1 MPRNGQSASQRK
13 AAPTAPIPGRSID
26 PADFQDVARPIAAMA
41 KDYPDGWL
49 NAWHRHRRAQLVY
62 ASAGVMT
69 IRTPHGT
76 WVVPPDRALWIP
88 PATDH
93 EIAMSGAVTMR
104 TVYIEPEAA
113 AGAGLPDACSVVAV
127 SGLLRELILRA
138 VEMPLLYD
146 EHGPDGRVAQ
156 LILDELRVL
165 PALPLHLPS
174 PQDPRLRRLCEAITR
189 RPADDRTLQGWGAEV
204 GASARTLARLFR
216 RETGLS
222 FGHWRAQARLLAAL
236 ARLAAGEKVTSVA
249 LDLGYDS
256 PSAFAALFRR
266 QFGVPPSQYF
276 RGRYLT
282 GRYFA
287 GRRRAAGAGL

>member
-1 MPRNGQSASQRK
+1 MPGNGHTSRREGAR
-13 AAPTAPIPGRSID
+13 PTAPIPGRSID
-26 PADFQDVARPIAAMA
+26 PADFQNVARPIAAMA
-41 KDYPDGWL
+41 KDYPDGWV

-62 ASAGVMT
+62 ASSGVMT

-76 WVVPPDRALWIP
+76 WVVPPDRGLWIP

-93 EIAMSGAVTMR
+93 EIVMSGAVTMR
-104 TVYIEPEAA
+104 TVYIEPSAA
-113 AGAGLPDACSVVAV
+113 AAALPPACSVVAV

-156 LILDELRVL
+156 MILDELRVL
-165 PALPLHLPS
+165 RALPLHLPN
-174 PQDPRLRRLCEAITR
+174 PQDPRLKRLCEAIR
-189 RPADDRTLQGWGAEV
+189 RQPADDRTLQLWGVDV

-236 ARLAAGEKVTSVA
+236 GRLAAGEKVTSVA

-276 RGRYLT
+276 T
-282 GRYFA
+282 GRHHTA
-287 GRRRAAGAGL
+287 RRRAARPGL

>member
-1 MPRNGQSASQRK
+1 MPRNGQARRT
-13 AAPTAPIPGRSID
+13 PTAPIPGRSID

-41 KDYPDGWL
+41 KDYPDGWI
-49 NAWHRHRRAQLVY
+49 NTWHRHRRAQLVY
-62 ASAGVMT
+62 ASSGVMT

-93 EIAMSGAVTMR
+93 EIVMAGAVTMR
-104 TVYIEPEAA
+104 TVYVEPKAA
-113 AGAGLPDACSVVAV
+113 ALAGLPGSCSVVAV
-127 SGLLRELILRA
+127 AGLLRELMLRA

-146 EHGPDGRVAQ
+146 ENGADGRVAK

-165 PALPLHLPS
+165 RALPLHLPS
-174 PQDPRLRRLCEAITR
+174 PSDARLKRICAALRRQ
-189 RPADDRTLQGWGAEV
+189 PADDRTLQGWGREV

-216 RETGLS
+216 SETGLS
-222 FGHWRAQARLLAAL
+222 FGRWRAQARLLAAL

-266 QFGVPPSQYF
+266 QFGVPPS
-276 RGRYLT
+276 
-282 GRYFA
+282 RYF
-287 GRRRAAGAGL
+287 GRAAVR

>member
-1 MPRNGQSASQRK
+1 MPRNGQTARPPQ
-13 AAPTAPIPGRSID
+13 AIPTAPIPGRSID
-26 PADFQDVARPIAAMA
+26 PADFQNVARPVAAMA
-41 KDYPDGWL
+41 KDYPDGWV

-62 ASAGVMT
+62 ASSGVMT

-93 EIAMSGAVTMR
+93 EIVMAGAVAMR

-113 AGAGLPDACSVVAV
+113 TRAGLPESCSVVAV

-138 VEMPLLYD
+138 VGLPLLY
-146 EHGPDGRVAQ
+146 EEAGADGRIAQ

-165 PALPLHLPS
+165 RALPLHLPS
-174 PQDPRLRRLCEAITR
+174 PADTRLKRICESLLR
-189 RPADDRTLQGWGAEV
+189 QPADDRTLHNWGRDV

-236 ARLAAGEKVTSVA
+236 ARLAAGEKITSVA

-266 QFGVPPSQYF
+266 HFGVPPSQYF
-276 RGRYLT
+276 T
-282 GRYFA
+282 GRHFE
-287 GRRRAAGAGL
+287 GRRRAEPAGL